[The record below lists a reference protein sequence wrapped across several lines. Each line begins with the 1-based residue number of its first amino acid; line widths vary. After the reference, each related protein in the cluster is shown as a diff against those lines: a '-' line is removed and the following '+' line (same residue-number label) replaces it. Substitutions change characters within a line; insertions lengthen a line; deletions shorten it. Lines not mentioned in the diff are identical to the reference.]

1 MVVLGMCFGTVL
13 SLTHPMHKP
22 SLSISISRLGALF
35 SGLVAALSFAASAQ
49 SSPATPSGLTAA
61 PLDAQAVLSWTNPSD
76 STITGYS
83 VRVATSATILGSIS
97 WTAIPGS
104 TATSTTHTVPSLV
117 NGLRYYFQI
126 RAHNAVGHGTESA
139 AATIQLAASPSAP
152 VTIRDSSLRTAL
164 EAEIGSATITQLDM
178 AKLRELELENK
189 DISVLAG
196 LEHAVNIRSLDLDRN
211 AISDVTALGSLTQ
224 LSTLSLDLNA
234 ISDLT
239 ALGSLTQLSTLSL
252 DLNAI
257 SDLTALGSLTQLG
270 SLSLSENAISDV
282 TALGSLAGLRSLDLS
297 RNVVI
302 QLGPHGRE
310 YRDGNTISDVTAL
323 GSLTQL
329 VNLSLDGNAISDI
342 TALGSLTQLDHLDLD
357 GNAISDITA
366 LRSLNLAQ
374 LDLDENAISDLT
386 ALHGMTRLIT
396 LSLDRNGI
404 SDVTALRSLTRLTRL
419 SLNGNAIA
427 DITALSSLT
436 QLDHLDLDGNAIADI
451 TTLRSLTR
459 LTRLSLAGNAISD
472 LTALGGLTALTSL
485 SLGNAWS
492 SLGNAISDVTALGS
506 LTSLT
511 SLSLDENAISD
522 LTALSGLTSLT
533 RLSLNGNVIA
543 DVTALGSLTSLTSLS
558 LDENAISDLMALSG
572 LTSLTRLSLNGNVIA
587 DVTALV
593 NLTSLTQLWLYA
605 NPLSAASIHT
615 HIPVIES
622 RGTTVGFQVLTQV
635 PQSPYYLTATAGEGS
650 VTLRWRDPGDPYIS
664 RYEVRYRSTCLA
676 SFSEWAPIA
685 GSHSRTV
692 DHVWSAPGNPVHVE
706 FELRAVNVVGAGYSS
721 SANVGPPRILHTT
734 LGDAE
739 VSLSWYALLWDTAP
753 LGSMS
758 YSIRYTT
765 GDWAD
770 LTSVAWIPVVADVSS
785 VCRRAYMVSGL
796 ANGTRYWFQIRATN
810 AAGRSRSLSRV
821 TTRLAASPSAV
832 VDISDSNLRTAL
844 EAKTGKAA
852 GATITQLDMA
862 ELRGRLGLE
871 SKGISVLTGLEH
883 AVNIRELDLEANA
896 ISDLTAL
903 GSLTQ
908 LRGLDLRGNKISD
921 VTALGG
927 LTQLGGLNLR
937 GNKISDVAALG
948 NLTGLRSLSLVSNT
962 ISDVTAL
969 GDLTQLERLYL
980 GSNAISDVTALSDLT
995 RLEWLDLS
1003 DNAIF
1008 DVTALAL
1015 NLGLDEGYWARFAPE
1030 PERDLVDLSANP
1042 LSAASI
1048 NVHIPAILARGARV
1062 WFNPLPTSTPSAPT
1076 HLTANA
1082 GEGRV
1087 TLRWAD
1093 PLDAYVDRYELR
1105 HGAGQPP
1112 AFGQWL
1118 AIAGSN
1124 RRTTEHVVPAASDG
1138 RHTFELRAVNF
1149 VGAGA
1154 AASVQVLLLF
1164 EDSLRMPLGS
1174 IFAAG
1179 GGLSFR
1185 ATSSDESVATVR
1197 VIDGELVV
1205 APAYAGDGTTQI
1217 QVVATDATGRS
1228 TEVRFNVRVE
1238 FIWPMRPTGGW
1249 RSALLMLE

>member
-1 MVVLGMCFGTVL
+1 MRSPST
-13 SLTHPMHKP
+13 
-22 SLSISISRLGALF
+22 SLSTGRLHTLL

-49 SSPATPSGLTAA
+49 SSPAAPSGLTAA

-83 VRVATSATILGSIS
+83 VRLATSTAILGSSS

-104 TATSTTHTVPSLV
+104 TATCTTHTVPSLA

-126 RAHNAVGHGTESA
+126 RAHNVVGHGTESA
-139 AATIQLAASPSAP
+139 AATIQLAASPSAA
-152 VTIRDSSLRTAL
+152 VTISDSNLRTAL
-164 EAEIGSATITQLDM
+164 EAEIGKAPGATITQLDM
-178 AKLRELELENK
+178 AKLRGRLELESK
-189 DISVLAG
+189 GISVLAG

-211 AISDVTALGSLTQ
+211 AISDVTALGRLTQ

-239 ALGSLTQLSTLSL
+239 ALGRLTR
-252 DLNAI
+252 
-257 SDLTALGSLTQLG
+257 LG
-270 SLSLSENAISDV
+270 SLSLCENAISDV
-282 TALGSLAGLRSLDLS
+282 TALGRLTGLRSLDLS

-323 GSLTQL
+323 GRLTQL
-329 VNLSLDGNAISDI
+329 VNLYLDGNAISDV
-342 TALGSLTQLDHLDLD
+342 TALGRLTQLVHLDLD
-357 GNAISDITA
+357 GNAISDLTP

-386 ALHGMTRLIT
+386 ALHGMTGLIT

-419 SLNGNAIA
+419 SLNGNAIS
-427 DITALSSLT
+427 DLTPLSSM
-436 QLDHLDLDGNAIADI
+436 
-451 TTLRSLTR
+451 TR
-459 LTRLSLAGNAISD
+459 LTSLSLAGNTIAD
-472 LTALGGLTALTSL
+472 LTPLGGLTRLTSL

-492 SLGNAISDVTALGS
+492 SLGNAIADLTALGRLTALTALSLDGNTISDVTALGSLTSLTSLSLDENAISDLTALSGLTSLTSLSLNGNAISDVTALGS

-533 RLSLNGNVIA
+533 SLSLNGNVIA
-543 DVTALGSLTSLTSLS
+543 DVA
-558 LDENAISDLMALSG
+558 
-572 LTSLTRLSLNGNVIA
+572 
-587 DVTALV
+587 ALV
-593 NLTSLTQLWLYA
+593 NLTSLTELWLYP

-615 HIPVIES
+615 HIPAIES
-622 RGTTVGFQVLTQV
+622 RGTTVGFWVPTQV
-635 PQSPYYLTATAGEGS
+635 PRSPSYLTATAGEGS
-650 VTLRWRDPGDPYIS
+650 VTLRWRYLGEPSIY
-664 RYEVRYRSTCLA
+664 RYEVRYRNTCLA

-692 DHVWSAPGNPVHVE
+692 EHVLSVPGNPVHVE
-706 FELRAVNVVGAGYSS
+706 FELRAVNFVGAGSSS
-721 SANVGPPRILHTT
+721 SADVGASRTVLDTM

-739 VSLSWYALLWDTAP
+739 VSLSWYAAEPPGT
-753 LGSMS
+753 S

-765 GDWAD
+765 GDWGD
-770 LTSVAWIPVVADVSS
+770 LASVAWIPVVADVSN
-785 VCRRAYMVSGL
+785 VCRREYTVSGL
-796 ANGTRYWFQIRATN
+796 ANGTRYWFQVRGR
-810 AAGRSRSLSRV
+810 GRSSRRV
-821 TTRLAASPSAV
+821 TTQLAASPSAV
-832 VDISDSNLRTAL
+832 VDISDSSLRTAL

-862 ELRGRLGLE
+862 KLRGRLELE
-871 SKGISVLTGLEH
+871 SQGISVPTGLEH

-908 LRGLDLRGNKISD
+908 LGGLDLRGNEISD
-921 VTALGG
+921 VTALGN

-937 GNKISDVAALG
+937 GNNISDVTALG
-948 NLTGLRSLSLVSNT
+948 NLTGLGSL
-962 ISDVTAL
+962 
-969 GDLTQLERLYL
+969 DLAR
-980 GSNAISDVTALSDLT
+980 NAISDVTALGNLT
-995 RLEWLDLS
+995 RLERLYLASNVISDLTALSDLTYLKWLDLS
-1003 DNAIF
+1003 DNAIS

-1062 WFNPLPTSTPSAPT
+1062 WFNPLPTSTPSAPAR
-1076 HLTANA
+1076 LTANA

-1087 TLRWAD
+1087 TLRWAY
-1093 PLDAYVDRYELR
+1093 PLDAYVDGYELR

-1112 AFGQWL
+1112 AFGEWA

-1124 RRTTEHVVPAASDG
+1124 RRTTEHMVPVAGDG
-1138 RHTFELRAVNF
+1138 RHMFELRAVNF

-1154 AASVQVLLLF
+1154 AASARVLLLF
-1164 EDSLRMPLGS
+1164 EDSLHMPLGS
-1174 IFAAG
+1174 LFAAG

-1185 ATSSDESVATVR
+1185 TTSSDESVATVR

-1205 APAYAGDGTTQI
+1205 EPAYAGDGTTQI
-1217 QVVATDATGRS
+1217 QVVATDASGRS

-1249 RSALLMLE
+1249 RSAMLMLE